1 MEASLMYYPT
11 DFIGAF
17 ILMIEAIVDA
27 LIQEVIMNLLNVIAT
42 LDNIKSKMDI
52 IYENTQSKNANDKY
66 MSSLKD
72 ETSESISNLINDL
85 RSVHKERIGLEVN
98 AWRM

>member
-1 MEASLMYYPT
+1 
-11 DFIGAF
+11 
-17 ILMIEAIVDA
+17 
-27 LIQEVIMNLLNVIAT
+27 MNLLNVIAT

-52 IYENTQSKNANDKY
+52 IYENTQPKNSNDKY

>member
-1 MEASLMYYPT
+1 
-11 DFIGAF
+11 
-17 ILMIEAIVDA
+17 
-27 LIQEVIMNLLNVIAT
+27 MNLLNVIAT

-66 MSSLKD
+66 MSS
-72 ETSESISNLINDL
+72 ETSESISTLINDL

>member
-1 MEASLMYYPT
+1 
-11 DFIGAF
+11 
-17 ILMIEAIVDA
+17 
-27 LIQEVIMNLLNVIAT
+27 MNLLNVIAT

-72 ETSESISNLINDL
+72 ETSESISNLISDL

>member
-1 MEASLMYYPT
+1 
-11 DFIGAF
+11 
-17 ILMIEAIVDA
+17 
-27 LIQEVIMNLLNVIAT
+27 MNLLNVIAT

>member
-1 MEASLMYYPT
+1 
-11 DFIGAF
+11 
-17 ILMIEAIVDA
+17 
-27 LIQEVIMNLLNVIAT
+27 MNLLNVIAT

-72 ETSESISNLINDL
+72 EASESISNLINDL

>member
-1 MEASLMYYPT
+1 
-11 DFIGAF
+11 
-17 ILMIEAIVDA
+17 
-27 LIQEVIMNLLNVIAT
+27 MNLLNVIAT

-52 IYENTQSKNANDKY
+52 IYENTQSKNSNDKY

-72 ETSESISNLINDL
+72 ETSESISTLINDL
-85 RSVHKERIGLEVN
+85 RSVHKERVGLEVN